1 MRTTAGDGLRAAAFM
16 EVTMQYRLDVVKNGG
31 DDSDGQGG
39 NPPTGDSDD
48 GRQYNR

>member
-1 MRTTAGDGLRAAAFM
+1 MR
-16 EVTMQYRLDVVKNGG
+16 YRLDLVKNGG
-31 DDSDGQGG
+31 GEDDGKGG

>member
-1 MRTTAGDGLRAAAFM
+1 MDPEKLAALYAAGGGDGG
-16 EVTMQYRLDVVKNGG
+16 DSG